1 MNFCGIDLHSNR
13 FTCCFLYEDGN
24 REKITFDVSPESIN
38 KFKSMLNHNTS
49 VIVEASTNTFKFVE
63 SIKDI
68 VNETVVV
75 NTYKMKLIPMSG
87 KKTDKVDAEKLA
99 VYLKMCLSSGENLI
113 SPVYIPEDSIQDLR
127 SLFTTHNLIKRHV
140 GAIKN
145 RIHALLKQHLQPFTK
160 EYIFGKKTR
169 SQVRSIKINAVTDYQ
184 ISLLF
189 EELEA
194 KEKLC
199 EDIEGS
205 IKLEGAKYI
214 KEIEILTSMTGIS
227 VITAL
232 AIIADIAT
240 VERFPNAKHFTSYL
254 RTAPEVDS
262 SNDKVIIKGT
272 NKNGR
277 KLSVTLISQSLNH
290 FRDSNPR
297 LKYWYNKK
305 EEFHFKKGK
314 LRMALCRKV
323 LAEIYHMLDKSEYHY
338 YRNEDLHNKKMKE
351 YYQFLE
357 VNGVEL
363 RKTA

>member
-1 MNFCGIDLHSNR
+1 MNYCGIDLHSNK
-13 FTCCFLYEDGN
+13 FTCCFLHEDGS
-24 REKITFDVSPESIN
+24 REKITFDVSIDGIE
-38 KFKSMLNHNTS
+38 KFKSMVNSSTS
-49 VIVEASTNTFKFVE
+49 VIIEASTNTFKFAE
-63 SIKDI
+63 SIKDL
-68 VNETVVV
+68 VNEIVIV

-99 VYLKMCLSSGENLI
+99 IYLKMCSASGENLI
-113 SPVYIPEDSIQDLR
+113 SPVYIPDDSIQDLR
-127 SLFTTHNLIKRHV
+127 SLFTSYNLIKRHI

-145 RIHALLKQHLQPFTK
+145 RIHALLKQHLRPFTK

-169 SQVRSIKINAVTDYQ
+169 AQVRSMTINHVTDYQ
-184 ISLLF
+184 LNLFF

-194 KEKLC
+194 KERLV
-199 EDIEGS
+199 EDIENR

-214 KEIEILTSMTGIS
+214 KEIDILTSMTGIS

-262 SNDKVIIKGT
+262 SNDSVIIKGT

-323 LAEIYHMLDKSEYHY
+323 LAEIYHMLDKHEYHY
-338 YRNEDLHNKKMKE
+338 YRNAELHNKKMNE

-357 VNGVEL
+357 ANGVVL
-363 RKTA
+363 KKTA

>member
-1 MNFCGIDLHSNR
+1 MNYCGIDLHSNR
-13 FTCCFLYEDGN
+13 FTCCFLYEDGG
-24 REKITFDVSPESIN
+24 REKITFDVSPDAIN
-38 KFKSMLNHNTS
+38 KFKSMLNLNTS
-49 VIVEASTNTFKFVE
+49 VIVEASTNTFKFIE
-63 SIKDI
+63 SIRDYI
-68 VNETVVV
+68 SEAVIV

-99 VYLKMCLSSGENLI
+99 IYLKMCSSSGENLI
-113 SPVYIPEDSIQDLR
+113 NPVYIPDESIQDLR
-127 SLFTTHNLIKRHV
+127 SLFTTHSLIKRHI

-145 RIHALLKQHLQPFTK
+145 RIHSLLKQHLQPFTK

-169 SQVRSIKINAVTDYQ
+169 AIVRAITINQVSDYQ
-184 ISLLF
+184 LNLLF

-194 KEKLC
+194 KEKLYEEI
-199 EDIEGS
+199 EDRIKIEGV
-205 IKLEGAKYI
+205 KYI

-262 SNDKVIIKGT
+262 SNETVIIKGT

-305 EEFHFKKGK
+305 EEYHFKKGK

-323 LAEIYHMLDKSEYHY
+323 LAEIYHMLNKQEYHY
-338 YRNEDLHNKKMKE
+338 YRNSELHRKKMNE

-357 VNGVEL
+357 AHGVVL
-363 RKTA
+363 KKIA

>member
-1 MNFCGIDLHSNR
+1 MNFFGIDLHSNR

-24 REKITFDVSPESIN
+24 REKITFDVSSDAIER
-38 KFKSMLNHNTS
+38 FKSMLNSNTS
-49 VIVEASTNTFKFVE
+49 VIIEASTNTFKFIE
-63 SIKDI
+63 SIKDLVSEAVI
-68 VNETVVV
+68 V

-99 VYLKMCLSSGENLI
+99 VYLKMCSSSGENLI
-113 SPVYIPEDSIQDLR
+113 NPVYIPEGSIQELR
-127 SLFTTHNLIKRHV
+127 SLFTTYNLMKRHI

-145 RIHALLKQHLQPFTK
+145 RIHSLLKQHLQPFTK

-169 SQVRSIKINAVTDYQ
+169 SHIRLITINPVADYQ
-184 ISLLF
+184 LKLLF

-194 KEKLC
+194 KERLSD
-199 EDIEGS
+199 DIEGR

-232 AIIADIAT
+232 AIIADVAT

-254 RTAPEVDS
+254 RTAPEVDC
-262 SNDKVIIKGT
+262 SNETVIVKGT

-297 LKYWYNKK
+297 LKSWYNKK
-305 EEFHFKKGK
+305 EEHHFKKGK

-323 LAEIYHMLDKSEYHY
+323 LAEIYHMLDKHEYHY
-338 YRNEDLHNKKMKE
+338 YRNADLHNKKMKE

-357 VNGVEL
+357 VNGIEL